1 MGEIIEV
8 SILMWIVAVAAFA
21 PLGYFI
27 YIFMKSGGESFGKS
41 NPADHSVEN
50 TKYYHVIN
58 NIMGKILGGSTASS
72 SGKPASSQSAASAAA
87 ATNVSAATS
96 AGAANQLSTA
106 GAKRA
111 PTARKTAST
120 RRTAAGTTRRR
131 PSTAPKS

>member
-87 ATNVSAATS
+87 TNVSAATS
-96 AGAANQLSTA
+96 AGAANQPSTA

>member
-8 SILMWIVAVAAFA
+8 SFVMWIVAVAAFA

-27 YIFMKSGGESFGKS
+27 YIFMKGGGESFGKS

-58 NIMGKILGGSTASS
+58 NIMGKILGGSADSGTGTAVARTQSV
-72 SGKPASSQSAASAAA
+72 ASPTSTA
-87 ATNVSAATS
+87 NVSSTS
-96 AGAANQLSTA
+96 AGT
-106 GAKRA
+106 KRTS
-111 PTARKTAST
+111 TARKTTAT

-131 PSTAPKS
+131 PTTAKKS